1 MKKFTLSS
9 TETLSMQMKYR
20 LLTIIVALLLVVP
33 AVPSVLQAQSSDD
46 ALTNVEQIMRYMKSA
61 NYSEDDLLRRMA
73 WGDQMVN
80 EMGTFRPSEDDRQ
93 NYLRLLDI
101 AIDHYQDEND
111 RLRILLR
118 ALTTLDPLVDKYFP
132 QWIIQDEP
140 MILEVMRKVRDN
152 RDDLLDA
159 EAVDIAERVLTGKAR
174 MRVIQSPKDD
184 QNLIAIIIE
193 KARPHDPD
201 KVSAGFMPNKDNSDF
216 DDYRIVGRRNLRE
229 ILTPDLYD
237 AVVNRQQYANLDET
251 GALKPQP
258 YVAEATISIPFGGGF
273 MWTLDSPERAAD
285 GVALQPSRIRAG
297 FELKIGNDWVNKPF
311 LYGAQWN
318 MLFVYEPS
326 GTERIKIG
334 PSVPFTWGDQS
345 IQDEFPIFK
354 NRTLN
359 GTWGAT
365 GEYFKQLSN
374 ISGAP
379 GSDADGI
386 GAAAFVS
393 FGLNK
398 LGTKK
403 VTNVE
408 GKIINGDEIPPLNP
422 TNPGDETTIRSRFYY
437 IASSAVGYY
446 WPDLGFMLDGLRI
459 HAGIGYEKVIEARR
473 KNMWDDVMPAQ
484 ADPYAFMDSVT
495 TVSDNSVLD
504 LWARLSYDHVGKTTY
519 GVAMQYFN
527 GGLMGEVY
535 LNIFSWLRAEVK
547 YSRLVF
553 RDAEAWEH
561 EEMIVPGLRFGFA
574 F

>member
-1 MKKFTLSS
+1 MKNYNVSS
-9 TETLSMQMKYR
+9 TDKLSMQMKNR
-20 LLTIIVALLLVVP
+20 LLTILTALLLMVFAAP
-33 AVPSVLQAQSSDD
+33 TALQAQSADD

-73 WGDQMVN
+73 WGDQIIN
-80 EMGTFRPSEDDRQ
+80 EMVGFRPSEDDRL

-111 RLRILLR
+111 RLRVLLR

-152 RDDLLDA
+152 RDDLRDA
-159 EAVDIAERVLTGKAR
+159 EAVDIAERVLMGKAR

-184 QNLIAIIIE
+184 QNLIGIIIE

-201 KVSAGFMPNKDNSDF
+201 NLSAGFSPNKDNSDF

-229 ILTPDLYD
+229 ILTPDLYE
-237 AVVNRQQYANLDET
+237 AVVDRQQYASLDET

-258 YVAEATISIPFGGGF
+258 YVAEATISVPFGGGF
-273 MWTLDSPERAAD
+273 MWTLDSPERAPD

-297 FELKIGNDWVNKPF
+297 FELKIGNDWVNLPF

-318 MLFVYEPS
+318 TLFVYEPS
-326 GTERIKIG
+326 NTERIKIG
-334 PSVPFTWGDQS
+334 PSIPFTWGDQS
-345 IQDEFPIFK
+345 IQDNFAIFK
-354 NRTLN
+354 PRTIN
-359 GTWGAT
+359 GTWGAA

-398 LGTKK
+398 LGNKK
-403 VTNVE
+403 VTTVD
-408 GKIINGDEIPPLNP
+408 GRIINGDEADIDLSKPEDA
-422 TNPGDETTIRSRFYY
+422 TARFYY
-437 IASSAVGYY
+437 MASSANAFY
-446 WPDLGFMLDGLRI
+446 WRDLSFMLKGLRI
-459 HAGIGYEKVIEARR
+459 HAGIGYQKIVEASR
-473 KNMWDDVMPAQ
+473 KNIFEGDGNWPLLE
-484 ADPYAFMDSVT
+484 DSVK
-495 TVSDNSVLD
+495 TVSDHSTLD
-504 LWARLSYDHVGKTTY
+504 LWARLSYDHFGKTTY
-519 GVAMQYFN
+519 GVALQYFN
-527 GGLMGEVY
+527 GGLLGEVY
-535 LNIFSWLRAEVK
+535 LNIFSWMRAEVK
-547 YSRLVF
+547 YSRIVF
-553 RDAEAWEH
+553 RDAEIWEH

>member
-1 MKKFTLSS
+1 MKNYNVSS
-9 TETLSMQMKYR
+9 TDKLSMQMKQR
-20 LLTIIVALLLVVP
+20 LLTILTALLLVVFAAP
-33 AVPSVLQAQSSDD
+33 TALQAQSADD

-61 NYSEDDLLRRMA
+61 NYSEDDLLSRMA
-73 WGDQMVN
+73 WGDQIIN
-80 EMGTFRPSEDDRQ
+80 EMVGFRPSEDDRQ

-101 AIDHYQDEND
+101 AIDHYKDEND
-111 RLRILLR
+111 RLIVLLR

-159 EAVDIAERVLTGKAR
+159 DAVDIAERVLMGKAR

-201 KVSAGFMPNKDNSDF
+201 NPSAGFTANKDNSDF

-229 ILTPDLYD
+229 ILTPDLYE
-237 AVVNRQQYANLDET
+237 AVVDRQQYASLDET

-258 YVAEATISIPFGGGF
+258 YVAEATISVPFGGGF
-273 MWTLDSPERAAD
+273 MWTLDSPERAPD

-297 FELKIGNDWVNKPF
+297 FELKIGNDWVNLPF

-318 MLFVYEPS
+318 TLFVYEPS
-326 GTERIKIG
+326 NTERIKIG
-334 PSVPFTWGDQS
+334 PSIPFTWGDKS
-345 IQDEFPIFK
+345 IQENFAIFK
-354 NRTLN
+354 PRTLN

-398 LGTKK
+398 LGNKK
-403 VTNVE
+403 ITDVN
-408 GKIINGDEIPPLNP
+408 GRIINGDEADIDLSKPADA
-422 TNPGDETTIRSRFYY
+422 TARFYY
-437 IASSAVGYY
+437 MASSANAFY
-446 WPDLGFMLDGLRI
+446 WRDLGFALKGLRI
-459 HAGIGYEKVIEARR
+459 HAGIGYQKIVEASR
-473 KNMWDDVMPAQ
+473 KNIFEGDGNWPLLE
-484 ADPYAFMDSVT
+484 DSIK
-495 TVSDNSVLD
+495 TVSDHSTLD

-519 GVAMQYFN
+519 GVALQYFN
-527 GGLMGEVY
+527 GGLLGEVY
-535 LNIFSWLRAEVK
+535 LNIFSWMRAEVK
-547 YSRLVF
+547 YSRIVF
-553 RDAEAWEH
+553 RDAEVWEH

>member
-1 MKKFTLSS
+1 
-9 TETLSMQMKYR
+9 MQMKQR
-20 LLTIIVALLLVVP
+20 LLSILVALLLVVFVAP
-33 AVPSVLQAQSSDD
+33 TALQAQSADD

-61 NYSEDDLLRRMA
+61 NYAEDDLLSRMA
-73 WGDQMVN
+73 WGDRIIT
-80 EMGTFRPSEDDRQ
+80 ELAGFRPSEDDRQ

-101 AIDHYQDEND
+101 AIDHYKDEND
-111 RLRILLR
+111 RLRVLLR

-159 EAVDIAERVLTGKAR
+159 DAVDIAERVLMGKAR

-201 KVSAGFMPNKDNSDF
+201 NPSAGFSPSKDNADF

-229 ILTPDLYD
+229 VLTPDLYE
-237 AVVNRQQYANLDET
+237 AVVDRQQYASLDET

-258 YVAEATISIPFGGGF
+258 YVAEATISVPFGGGF
-273 MWTLDSPERAAD
+273 MWTLDSPERASD

-297 FELKIGNDWVNKPF
+297 FELKIGNDWVNLPF
-311 LYGAQWN
+311 HYGAQWN
-318 MLFVYEPS
+318 TLFVYEPS
-326 GTERIKIG
+326 NTERIKIG
-334 PSVPFTWGDQS
+334 PSIPFTFGDVS
-345 IQDEFPIFK
+345 IEESFAIFK
-354 NRTLN
+354 PRTLN

-379 GSDADGI
+379 GSDADGL

-393 FGLNK
+393 FGLTH
-398 LGTKK
+398 LGSKK
-403 VTNVE
+403 ITDVA
-408 GKIINGDEIPPLNP
+408 GRIINGDEADIDLS
-422 TNPGDETTIRSRFYY
+422 TERDATARFYY
-437 IASSAVGYY
+437 MASSANAFY
-446 WPDLGFMLDGLRI
+446 WRDLGFMLNGLRL
-459 HAGIGYEKVIEARR
+459 HAGIGYQKIIEAGR
-473 KNMWDDVMPAQ
+473 KNIFEGDGNSPLLT
-484 ADPYAFMDSVT
+484 DSVK
-495 TVSDNSVLD
+495 TVSDHSTLD
-504 LWARLSYDHVGKTTY
+504 LWARLSYDHMGKTTY
-519 GVAMQYFN
+519 GVALQYFN

-535 LNIFSWLRAEVK
+535 LNIFSWMRAEVK
-547 YSRLVF
+547 YSRVVF
-553 RDAEAWEH
+553 RDAEVWEH

>member
-1 MKKFTLSS
+1 MKKFTLPS

-20 LLTIIVALLLVVP
+20 LLTIIVALAFVVP
-33 AVPSVLQAQSSDD
+33 AAPSVLQAQSSDD

-73 WGDQMVN
+73 WGDQIIN
-80 EMGTFRPSEDDRQ
+80 EMVGFRPSEDDRL

-101 AIDHYQDEND
+101 AIEHYKDEND

-159 EAVDIAERVLTGKAR
+159 QAVDIAERVLTGKAR

-184 QNLIAIIIE
+184 RNLIAIIIE

-201 KVSAGFMPNKDNSDF
+201 DLSAVFIANEDNSDF

-237 AVVNRQQYANLDET
+237 AVVDRQQYASLDET

-258 YVAEATISIPFGGGF
+258 YVAEANISVPFGGGF
-273 MWTLDSPERAAD
+273 MWTLDSPERASD

-297 FELKIGNDWVNKPF
+297 FELKIGNDWINLPF

-318 MLFVYEPS
+318 TLFVYEPS
-326 GTERIKIG
+326 NTERIKIG
-334 PSVPFTWGDQS
+334 PSIPFTWGDQS
-345 IQDEFPIFK
+345 IQDEFAIFK
-354 NRTLN
+354 NRTIN
-359 GTWGAT
+359 GTWGAS
-365 GEYFKQLSN
+365 GEYYKQLSN
-374 ISGAP
+374 IAGAP

-398 LGTKK
+398 LGNKK
-403 VTNVE
+403 ITDVNGV
-408 GKIINGDEIPPLNP
+408 IINGDGAPQLDFEDSEQFDTP
-422 TNPGDETTIRSRFYY
+422 FYY

-446 WPDLGFMLDGLRI
+446 WRDLGFMLDGLRI
-459 HAGIGYEKVIEARR
+459 HAGFGYQKVIEAARQNPLTAVPSPPDR
-473 KNMWDDVMPAQ
+473 FA
-484 ADPYAFMDSVT
+484 YADSVRT
-495 TVSDNSVLD
+495 LEDHSTLD
-504 LWARLSYDHVGKTTY
+504 LWARLSYDHMGKTTY
-519 GVAMQYFN
+519 GVSVQYFN
-527 GGLMGEVY
+527 SGIMGEVY

-553 RDAEAWEH
+553 RDAEKWEH

>member
-1 MKKFTLSS
+1 MKKYNVTS
-9 TETLSMQMKYR
+9 TDKFSMQMKNR
-20 LLTIIVALLLVVP
+20 LLTILAALLLVVFVAP
-33 AVPSVLQAQSSDD
+33 QALQAQSADD

-61 NYSEDDLLRRMA
+61 NYSEEDLLGRMA
-73 WGDQMVN
+73 WGDQLINDMVN
-80 EMGTFRPSEDDRQ
+80 FRASEDDRQ

-101 AIDHYQDEND
+101 AIDHYKDEND
-111 RLRILLR
+111 RLRVLLR

-159 EAVDIAERVLTGKAR
+159 EAVDVAERVLMGKAR

-201 KVSAGFMPNKDNSDF
+201 NLSAGFSPNKDNSDF

-229 ILTPDLYD
+229 ILTPDLYE
-237 AVVNRQQYANLDET
+237 AVVDRQQYASLDET

-258 YVAEATISIPFGGGF
+258 YVAEATISVPFGGGF
-273 MWTLDSPERAAD
+273 MWTLDSPERAPD

-297 FELKIGNDWVNKPF
+297 FELKIGNDWVNLPF

-318 MLFVYEPS
+318 TLFVYEPS
-326 GTERIKIG
+326 TTERIKIG
-334 PSVPFTWGDQS
+334 PSIPFTWGDKS
-345 IQDEFPIFK
+345 IQDNFPIFK
-354 NRTLN
+354 PRTIN
-359 GTWGAT
+359 GTWGAS
-365 GEYFKQLSN
+365 GEYYKQLSN

-379 GSDADGI
+379 GSDADGL

-398 LGTKK
+398 LGSKK
-403 VTNVE
+403 ITTPD
-408 GKIINGDEIPPLNP
+408 GTIINGDEIEKPSPENP
-422 TNPGDETTIRSRFYY
+422 ESEEFFKQRFYY
-437 IASSAVGYY
+437 IASSANLFY
-446 WPDLGFMLDGLRI
+446 WRDLGFMLKGLRL
-459 HAGIGYEKVIEARR
+459 HAGLGYLKVVEAAR
-473 KNMWDDVMPAQ
+473 KNQWEDAIPPGVNAYDFV
-484 ADPYAFMDSVT
+484 DSVK
-495 TVSDNSVLD
+495 TVADHSTLD
-504 LWARLSYDHVGKTTY
+504 LWARLSYDHFGKTTY
-519 GVAMQYFN
+519 GVAVQYFN

-535 LNIFSWLRAEVK
+535 LNIFSWMRAEVK
-547 YSRLVF
+547 YSRLI
-553 RDAEAWEH
+553 RDAEKWEH
-561 EEMIVPGLRFGFA
+561 DEMIVPGLRFGFA

>member
-1 MKKFTLSS
+1 MKKFTLPS

-20 LLTIIVALLLVVP
+20 LLTIIVALVFIVP
-33 AVPSVLQAQSSDD
+33 AAPSVLQAQSSDD

-73 WGDQMVN
+73 WGDQLVNGMV
-80 EMGTFRPSEDDRQ
+80 GFRPSEDDRL

-101 AIDHYQDEND
+101 AIEHYKDEND

-159 EAVDIAERVLTGKAR
+159 QAVDIAERVLTGKAR

-184 QNLIAIIIE
+184 RNLIAIIIE

-201 KVSAGFMPNKDNSDF
+201 DLSAGFIENDDNPDF

-237 AVVNRQQYANLDET
+237 AVVDRQQYASLDET

-258 YVAEATISIPFGGGF
+258 YVAEANISVPFGGGF
-273 MWTLDSPERAAD
+273 MWTLDSPERASD

-297 FELKIGNDWVNKPF
+297 FELKIGNDWINLPF

-318 MLFVYEPS
+318 TMFVYEPS
-326 GTERIKIG
+326 NTERIKIG
-334 PSVPFTWGDQS
+334 PSIPFTWGDQS
-345 IQDEFPIFK
+345 IQDEFAIFK

-359 GTWGAT
+359 GTWGAS
-365 GEYFKQLSN
+365 GEYYKQLSN

-398 LGTKK
+398 LGNKK
-403 VTNVE
+403 ITDVN
-408 GKIINGDEIPPLNP
+408 GRILNGDEAPDLSP
-422 TNPGDETTIRSRFYY
+422 TNPEDREFVTSRFYY
-437 IASSAVGYY
+437 VASSAVAYY
-446 WPDLGFMLDGLRI
+446 WRDLGFMLDGLRI
-459 HAGIGYEKVIEARR
+459 HAGFGYQKVIEAAR
-473 KNMWDDVMPAQ
+473 KNEWEDVRLPSV
-484 ADPYAFMDSVT
+484 DPYVFLDSVK
-495 TVSDNSVLD
+495 TVSDHSTLD

-519 GVAMQYFN
+519 GVAVQYFN
-527 GGLMGEVY
+527 GGMMGEVY

-553 RDAEAWEH
+553 RDAEKWEH

>member
-1 MKKFTLSS
+1 MKNYTVPS
-9 TETLSMQMKYR
+9 TDKLSMQKTTR
-20 LLTIIVALLLVVP
+20 FLSILAVLLVVFIAAP
-33 AVPSVLQAQSSDD
+33 TAAQAQSGDD

-61 NYSEDDLLRRMA
+61 NYSEEDLLSRMA
-73 WGDQMVN
+73 WGDQIIN
-80 EMGTFRPSEDDRQ
+80 ELVSFRPSEDDRQ

-101 AIDHYQDEND
+101 AIDHYKDEND
-111 RLRILLR
+111 RLRVLLR

-159 EAVDIAERVLTGKAR
+159 EAVDIAERVLVGKAR

-201 KVSAGFMPNKDNSDF
+201 NQSAGFSPNKDNGDF
-216 DDYRIVGRRNLRE
+216 DDYRIVGRRNLSE
-229 ILTPDLYD
+229 ILTPDLYE
-237 AVVNRQQYANLDET
+237 AVVDRQQYANLDET

-273 MWTLDSPERAAD
+273 MWTLDAPERASE
-285 GVALQPSRIRAG
+285 GVALQPTRIRAG
-297 FELKIGNDWVNKPF
+297 FELKIGNDWVNLPF

-318 MLFVYEPS
+318 TLFVYEPS

-334 PSVPFTWGDQS
+334 PSIPFTWGDES
-345 IQDEFPIFK
+345 ISTEFPIFK
-354 NRTLN
+354 PRTLN
-359 GTWGAT
+359 GTWGAA
-365 GEYFKQLSN
+365 GEYYKQLSN
-374 ISGAP
+374 IAGAP

-398 LGTKK
+398 LGSKK
-403 VTNVE
+403 ITNVN
-408 GKIINGDEIPPLNP
+408 GRIINGDEADIDLSLEKDA
-422 TNPGDETTIRSRFYY
+422 TERFYY
-437 IASSAVGYY
+437 MASSANAFY
-446 WPDLGFMLDGLRI
+446 WRDLGFMLRGLRL
-459 HAGIGYEKVIEARR
+459 HAGIGYQKIVQAGR
-473 KNMWDDVMPAQ
+473 KNMFDGDGTDPVML
-484 ADPYAFMDSVT
+484 DSVK
-495 TVSDNSVLD
+495 TVADYSTLD
-504 LWARLSYDHVGKTTY
+504 LWARLTYDHVGKTSY
-519 GVAMQYFN
+519 GVAVQYFN
-527 GGLMGEVY
+527 GGLLGEVY
-535 LNIFSWLRAEVK
+535 LNIFSWMRAEVK
-547 YSRLVF
+547 YSRIVF
-553 RDAEAWEH
+553 RDAEPWEH

>member
-1 MKKFTLSS
+1 MKNYNVSS
-9 TETLSMQMKYR
+9 TDKLSMQMKQR
-20 LLTIIVALLLVVP
+20 LLTILTALLLVVFAAP
-33 AVPSVLQAQSSDD
+33 TALQAQSADD

-61 NYSEDDLLRRMA
+61 NYSEDDLLSRMA
-73 WGDQMVN
+73 WGDQIIN
-80 EMGTFRPSEDDRQ
+80 EMVGFRPSEDDRQ

-101 AIDHYQDEND
+101 AIDHYKDEND
-111 RLRILLR
+111 RLIVLLR

-159 EAVDIAERVLTGKAR
+159 DAVDIAERVLMGKAR

-193 KARPHDPD
+193 KARPSDPD
-201 KVSAGFMPNKDNSDF
+201 NPSAGFTPNKDNSDF

-229 ILTPDLYD
+229 ILTPDLYE
-237 AVVNRQQYANLDET
+237 AVVDRQQYASLDET

-258 YVAEATISIPFGGGF
+258 YVAEATISVPFGGGF
-273 MWTLDSPERAAD
+273 MWTLDSPERAPD

-297 FELKIGNDWVNKPF
+297 FELKIGNDWVNLPF

-318 MLFVYEPS
+318 TLFVYEPS
-326 GTERIKIG
+326 STERIKIG
-334 PSVPFTWGDQS
+334 PSIPFTWGDKS
-345 IQDEFPIFK
+345 IQENFAIFK
-354 NRTLN
+354 PRTLN
-359 GTWGAT
+359 GTWGAS

-374 ISGAP
+374 IAGAP

-398 LGTKK
+398 LGNKK
-403 VTNVE
+403 ITDVN
-408 GKIINGDEIPPLNP
+408 GRIINGDEADIDLSKPEDA
-422 TNPGDETTIRSRFYY
+422 TARFYY
-437 IASSAVGYY
+437 MASSANAFY
-446 WPDLGFMLDGLRI
+446 WRDLGFMLKGLRI
-459 HAGIGYEKVIEARR
+459 HAGIGYQKIVEASR
-473 KNMWDDVMPAQ
+473 KNIFEGDGSWPLLE
-484 ADPYAFMDSVT
+484 DSVK
-495 TVSDNSVLD
+495 TVSDHSTLD
-504 LWARLSYDHVGKTTY
+504 LWARLSYDHMGKTTY
-519 GVAMQYFN
+519 GVAVQYFN

-535 LNIFSWLRAEVK
+535 LNIFSWMRAEVK
-547 YSRLVF
+547 YSRIVF
-553 RDAEAWEH
+553 RDAEVWEH

>member
-1 MKKFTLSS
+1 
-9 TETLSMQMKYR
+9 
-20 LLTIIVALLLVVP
+20 
-33 AVPSVLQAQSSDD
+33 
-46 ALTNVEQIMRYMKSA
+46 
-61 NYSEDDLLRRMA
+61 
-73 WGDQMVN
+73 
-80 EMGTFRPSEDDRQ
+80 
-93 NYLRLLDI
+93 
-101 AIDHYQDEND
+101 
-111 RLRILLR
+111 
-118 ALTTLDPLVDKYFP
+118 
-132 QWIIQDEP
+132 
-140 MILEVMRKVRDN
+140 
-152 RDDLLDA
+152 
-159 EAVDIAERVLTGKAR
+159 
-174 MRVIQSPKDD
+174 
-184 QNLIAIIIE
+184 
-193 KARPHDPD
+193 
-201 KVSAGFMPNKDNSDF
+201 
-216 DDYRIVGRRNLRE
+216 RRNLRE

-365 GEYFKQLSN
+365 GEYYKQLSN

-403 VTNVE
+403 ITDVE
-408 GKIINGDEIPPLNP
+408 GRIINGDEIPPLNP
-422 TNPGDETTIRSRFYY
+422 SNPGDETTIRSRFYY

-446 WPDLGFMLDGLRI
+446 WRDLGFMLDGLRI
-459 HAGIGYEKVIEARR
+459 HAGLGYEKVIEARR
-473 KNMWDDVMPAQ
+473 KNMWDDAMPAQ

-504 LWARLSYDHVGKTTY
+504 LWARLSYDHVSKTTY
-519 GVAMQYFN
+519 GVALQYFN

>member
-1 MKKFTLSS
+1 MK
-9 TETLSMQMKYR
+9 QR
-20 LLTIIVALLLVVP
+20 LLSILVALLLVVFVAP
-33 AVPSVLQAQSSDD
+33 TALQAQSADD

-61 NYSEDDLLRRMA
+61 NYAEDDLLSRMA
-73 WGDQMVN
+73 WGDRIITELV
-80 EMGTFRPSEDDRQ
+80 GFRPSEDDRQ

-101 AIDHYQDEND
+101 AIDYYKDEND
-111 RLRILLR
+111 RLRVLLR

-159 EAVDIAERVLTGKAR
+159 DAVDIAERVLMGKAR

-201 KVSAGFMPNKDNSDF
+201 NPSAGFSPSKDNSDF

-229 ILTPDLYD
+229 VLTPDLYE
-237 AVVNRQQYANLDET
+237 AVVDRQQYASLDET

-258 YVAEATISIPFGGGF
+258 YVAEATISVPFGGGF
-273 MWTLDSPERAAD
+273 MWTLDSPERASD

-297 FELKIGNDWVNKPF
+297 FELKIGNDWVNLPF

-318 MLFVYEPS
+318 TLFVYEPS
-326 GTERIKIG
+326 NTERIKIG
-334 PSVPFTWGDQS
+334 PSIPFTFGDVS
-345 IQDEFPIFK
+345 IEESFAIFK
-354 NRTLN
+354 PRTLN

-365 GEYFKQLSN
+365 GEYYKQLSN

-393 FGLNK
+393 FGLNH
-398 LGTKK
+398 LGNKK
-403 VTNVE
+403 VTDVY
-408 GKIINGDEIPPLNP
+408 GRIINGDEADIDLS
-422 TNPGDETTIRSRFYY
+422 TERDAMARFYY
-437 IASSAVGYY
+437 MASSANAFY
-446 WPDLGFMLDGLRI
+446 WRDLGFMLKGLRL
-459 HAGIGYEKVIEARR
+459 HAGIGYQKIIEAGR
-473 KNMWDDVMPAQ
+473 KNIFEGDGNSPLLT
-484 ADPYAFMDSVT
+484 DSVK
-495 TVSDNSVLD
+495 TVSDNSTLD
-504 LWARLSYDHVGKTTY
+504 LWARLSYDHMGKTTY
-519 GVAMQYFN
+519 GVALQYFN

-535 LNIFSWLRAEVK
+535 LNIFSWMRAEVK
-547 YSRLVF
+547 YSRVVF
-553 RDAEAWEH
+553 RDAEVWEH